1 MHVGCRGDI
10 INGAE
15 FTEGARVPDPQRLV
29 QAYNQSASTL
39 NLLRGFSTGDEI
51 GHSLLLCPGTAL
63 QQHLLQALTIF
74 NLILINSKD
83 LRLPA
88 TCCAGE

>member
-51 GHSLLLCPGTAL
+51 GCYLMLCPGTASL
-63 QQHLLQALTIF
+63 QQHLLQAFTALYLFLMLTE
-74 NLILINSKD
+74 D
-83 LRLPA
+83 
-88 TCCAGE
+88 

>member
-15 FTEGARVPDPQRLV
+15 FTETARVPDPQRLV

-39 NLLRGFSTGDEI
+39 NLLRGFSTGDEMGRI
-51 GHSLLLCPGTAL
+51 LMLCPGTACL
-63 QQHLLQALTIF
+63 QQHLLQAFTVLDLFPMLTE
-74 NLILINSKD
+74 D
-83 LRLPA
+83 
-88 TCCAGE
+88 

>member
-15 FTEGARVPDPQRLV
+15 FTESARVPDPQRLV

-51 GHSLLLCPGTAL
+51 GRSLMLCPSTASL
-63 QQHLLQALTIF
+63 QRHLLQAFTVLDSF
-74 NLILINSKD
+74 VM
-83 LRLPA
+83 LR
-88 TCCAGE
+88 ED

>member
-1 MHVGCRGDI
+1 MLMHVGCRGDI

-15 FTEGARVPDPQRLV
+15 FTESARVPDPQRLV

-51 GHSLLLCPGTAL
+51 SHILMLCLGTAFSSSTSCRRS
-63 QQHLLQALTIF
+63 QSWTLL
-74 NLILINSKD
+74 
-83 LRLPA
+83 
-88 TCCAGE
+88 